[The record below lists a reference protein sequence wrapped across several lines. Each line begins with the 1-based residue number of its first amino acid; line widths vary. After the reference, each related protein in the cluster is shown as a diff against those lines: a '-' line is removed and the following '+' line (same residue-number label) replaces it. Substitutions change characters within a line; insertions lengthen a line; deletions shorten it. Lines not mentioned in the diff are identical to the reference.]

1 MKRKESDREK
11 YHTISQLIGEERYG
25 DALNALNDWEEHHQ
39 SFPEGKILR
48 IQLENI
54 LKYQNLD
61 IYANTNL
68 FMDPWL
74 DE

>member
-1 MKRKESDREK
+1 MKRKESNREK
-11 YHTISQLIGEERYG
+11 YHKISQLIGKQRYG
-25 DALNALNDWEEHHQ
+25 DALNALNDWEKNHR

-48 IQLENI
+48 LQLENI

-74 DE
+74 EE